1 MAKVAE
7 GKHVRLS
14 LRLVRQT
21 LTAVPK
27 SVTQYDCKG
36 RPLMQLA
43 TANPFPGPT
52 PDLLK
57 SMEEG
62 DSAEFVLRLTPQ
74 AADYSIF
81 TFAVIPNP
89 VILSGGD
96 AARSK
101 ASP

>member
-7 GKHVRLS
+7 GNRLRFPPRS
-14 LRLVRQT
+14 VQPT
-21 LTAVPK
+21 LTTLPK

-57 SMEEG
+57 SIEE
-62 DSAEFVLRLTPQ
+62 SNSTEFMLRLTPQ
-74 AADYSIF
+74 AADYMFRADMNI
-81 TFAVIPNP
+81 IGLGPD
-89 VILSGGD
+89 L
-96 AARSK
+96 K
-101 ASP
+101 